1 MPITTKLS
9 RAVYEKLGDEVANQL
24 VDWMNL
30 VDAAYKAELRER
42 TELCFA
48 RVEAK
53 LDQRMAELRTVLVCE
68 IGRLAVRLETR

>member
-42 TELCFA
+42 TELSFA